1 MNQPKFHIGQ
11 AVSYVYAVYIFPIG
25 FGGDRTLQAAG
36 RIEDCQSRGTEF
48 FYKVNSNWF
57 PESKLKEVLQ

>member
-11 AVSYVYAVYIFPIG
+11 AVLYVYAIHDYG
-25 FGGDRTLQAAG
+25 FGKQTVLEAAG

-57 PESKLKEVLQ
+57 PESKLKEVMQ

>member
-1 MNQPKFHIGQ
+1 MRVFPRFKLGQ
-11 AVSYVYAVYIFPIG
+11 VVKYVYGQV
-25 FGGDRTLQAAG
+25 GDEIVLYAYE

>member
-1 MNQPKFHIGQ
+1 MQAQPKFHLGQ
-11 AVSYVYAVYIFPIG
+11 AVSYVYAIHYGVKAL
-25 FGGDRTLQAAG
+25 THAG

-57 PESKLKEVLQ
+57 PESKLQEVMQ